1 MRRSGV
7 FGYHHDRV
15 KLLVAAAIA
24 AAGLVGARAARE
36 AAVSARPTEISDE
49 PYAPSPTAAPFVV
62 LGYREAGADL
72 LWLRLTGY
80 FGGQEDTANGVA
92 SLVEAIIALDPTFH
106 RVYEWGARAITMA
119 KEGVDNAAF
128 ERAIAILDS
137 AQRAFPTEWR
147 FPQLEGQIY
156 TQDLTTTDP
165 KQRAAWDE
173 RGTLLVE
180 SAIRKPGAPAEA
192 AAWAAT
198 MRSKLGEHQRAVDG
212 LREMLLITS
221 DDNARQRIID
231 KLAKLEAVDATELAA
246 EILETRKRADRDW
259 QTRRPA
265 LPFTMYV
272 LVGAPPVPAFD
283 PADLATGGH
292 DLAGTEPVERL
303 PPVE

>member
-1 MRRSGV
+1 MKV
-7 FGYHHDRV
+7 
-15 KLLVAAAIA
+15 LVAAAIA
-24 AAGLVGARAARE
+24 CVGLVGARIARE
-36 AAVSARPTEISDE
+36 VAVEVRPGEIAGE

-92 SLVEAIIALDPTFH
+92 SLVEAIVALDPAFH
-106 RVYEWGARAITMA
+106 RVYEWGARAMTMA
-119 KEGVDNAAF
+119 KEGVDNATF
-128 ERAIAILDS
+128 LRAIAVLES

-147 FPQLEGQIY
+147 FPQLEAQIY
-156 TQDLTTTDP
+156 LQDLVTTDP
-165 KQRAAWDE
+165 RQRKAWDE

-192 AAWAAT
+192 AAWAAA

-221 DDNARQRIID
+221 DKDARQRIID
-231 KLAKLEAVDATELAA
+231 KLAQLEAVDASELAA
-246 EILETRKRADRDW
+246 EILETRQRVDRAW
-259 QTRRPA
+259 QAQRPA
-265 LPFTMYV
+265 IPFTMYV
-272 LVGAPPVPAFD
+272 RLGAELAPGFD
-283 PADLATGGH
+283 LTDLATGGH
-292 DLAGTEPVERL
+292 DLVGAEAIERL